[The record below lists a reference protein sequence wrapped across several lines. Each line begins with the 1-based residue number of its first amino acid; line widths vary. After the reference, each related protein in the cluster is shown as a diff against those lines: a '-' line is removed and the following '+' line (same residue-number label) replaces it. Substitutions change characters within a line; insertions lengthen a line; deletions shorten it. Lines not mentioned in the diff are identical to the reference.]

1 MFKTYDEIVRR
12 FNYTAKHRSAWDTG
26 VSQYALDL
34 LENLREMIQYNERN
48 PRDVGELESWLLN
61 GAADWKEYS
70 WGGCA
75 LCYNGQIAKRLC
87 TASELKKTQ
96 NGAKKPNKSEEWL
109 DTQARALFQAAQRI
123 KYIYV
128 DILAEG

>member
-12 FNYTAKHRSAWDTG
+12 FNYTAKHRSAWDVG

-34 LENLREMIQYNERN
+34 LENLREMIQSNERN
-48 PRDVGELESWLLN
+48 PRDVGELENWLLN